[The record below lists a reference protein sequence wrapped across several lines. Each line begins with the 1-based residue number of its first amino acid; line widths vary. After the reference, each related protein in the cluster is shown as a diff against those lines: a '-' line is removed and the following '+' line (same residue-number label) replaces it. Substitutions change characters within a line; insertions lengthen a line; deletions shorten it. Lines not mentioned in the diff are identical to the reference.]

1 MLTILT
7 TNGLL
12 ILIKSKN
19 LKVKIVLAHMWVC
32 LFACFQKDINILA
45 HKWVRLSE
53 FTLGLFASAFCV
65 ELWQFYAAFGLQF
78 LELAKYGVVR
88 SLLSKCVHE
97 DETGKMFSAFGILA
111 SVSPMIFNPLSRIIY
126 NKTLETFPASVI
138 LICASLM
145 FLATILN
152 IVLYT
157 QRWRI
162 VGWFKIG

>member
-1 MLTILT
+1 MY
-7 TNGLL
+7 
-12 ILIKSKN
+12 
-19 LKVKIVLAHMWVC
+19 
-32 LFACFQKDINILA
+32 
-45 HKWVRLSE
+45 E

-126 NKTLETFPASVI
+126 NKTLETLPASVS

-162 VGWFKIG
+162 ALFTSKNENETKRTPVVQTISFNENHKLHEI